1 VKKRDKSVSSNA
13 VLRLEPSDIEKLFSV
28 IINEGYEICAPVV
41 KDGAI
46 VYKSGAVFSEL
57 PSGWGD
63 FQEKANY
70 QIERNNNDAIFNYT
84 VAANN
89 WKQFLFKP
97 VEKLFTINRNGWQA
111 IKSEKEDKPLAF
123 FGVRPCELASIA
135 ILDKVFEDRRC
146 YIPEY
151 KRRRESLLI
160 IAVNCTRAGN
170 TCFCAS
176 LNTGPKAKSHYDIVL
191 TEMVNDRRH
200 YFVGEAATERGQK
213 IISKLKCQTASP
225 AEVSEV
231 ESAIERAANSMGR
244 TVNTD
249 RLKELLYEKF
259 ESHIWDEIAERCL
272 TCGNCTMVC
281 PTCFCNQVEDG
292 SSFDGKVA
300 WRCRKWDSCF
310 SLEFSYI
317 HGGSVRASE
326 KSRYR
331 QWLTHKFASWC
342 EQFGVFGCVGCG
354 RCITWCPA
362 GIDITEEIKVFQ
374 TETQSGNP
382 IT

>member
-1 VKKRDKSVSSNA
+1 MKKRDKSVSSNA

-146 YIPEY
+146 
-151 KRRRESLLI
+151 
-160 IAVNCTRAGN
+160 
-170 TCFCAS
+170 
-176 LNTGPKAKSHYDIVL
+176 
-191 TEMVNDRRH
+191 
-200 YFVGEAATERGQK
+200 
-213 IISKLKCQTASP
+213 
-225 AEVSEV
+225 
-231 ESAIERAANSMGR
+231 
-244 TVNTD
+244 
-249 RLKELLYEKF
+249 
-259 ESHIWDEIAERCL
+259 
-272 TCGNCTMVC
+272 
-281 PTCFCNQVEDG
+281 
-292 SSFDGKVA
+292 
-300 WRCRKWDSCF
+300 
-310 SLEFSYI
+310 
-317 HGGSVRASE
+317 
-326 KSRYR
+326 
-331 QWLTHKFASWC
+331 
-342 EQFGVFGCVGCG
+342 
-354 RCITWCPA
+354 
-362 GIDITEEIKVFQ
+362 
-374 TETQSGNP
+374 
-382 IT
+382 